1 MSAYCPT
8 LMIRT
13 AAAEQTPVPQIL
25 MDIIGQP
32 MDNSDPENPT
42 PITPANVADYFKN
55 YRDQLPVVESSMPIR
70 VAGDKT
76 VMFPD
81 GYTEE
86 YIFPYM
92 MSDRFPGATEKEKQE
107 NRDTVK
113 GIFAGM
119 TASHGANGLVRYLS
133 TDPEKRAYINL
144 IPESD
149 I

>member
-1 MSAYCPT
+1 MSAYSPT
-8 LMIRT
+8 LMIQT

-32 MDNSDPENPT
+32 MDYSDPENPV
-42 PITPANVADYFKN
+42 PAVPAHIADYFKN

-76 VMFPD
+76 IMFPE

-86 YIFPYM
+86 YMFPYM
-92 MSDRFPGATEKEKQE
+92 MSDRIPGATEKEKQE

-113 GIFAGM
+113 GIFASM
-119 TASHGANGLVRYLS
+119 TSAHGANGLVQYLS
-133 TDPEKRAYINL
+133 TAPEKRAYISL
-144 IPESD
+144 ITESD